1 MSTTYHE
8 PFERL
13 SDDAREIHR
22 ALTSLIEELEATD
35 WYNQRADCTTDEELK
50 EIVLHNRDEE
60 FEHAAMT
67 LEWLRRR
74 IPSLDAHLRTYLFT
88 DRNILEVE
96 EAAEEN
102 GEAEGSSGSPG
113 GSGLGIGS
121 GKEGA

>member
-22 ALTSLIEELEATD
+22 ALASLIEELEATD
-35 WYNQRADCTTDEELK
+35 WYNQRADCTTNQELK
-50 EIVLHNRDEE
+50 EIVIHNRDEE

-74 IPSLDAHLRTYLFT
+74 IPSLDEHLRTYLFT

-96 EAAEEN
+96 EAADEG
-102 GEAEGSSGSPG
+102 GEAGEAPESSGV
-113 GSGLGIGS
+113 SGLGIGS
-121 GKEGA
+121 GKEGV